1 MTLKLKPESKSPSP
15 FSWDIPSPSSL
26 EPSSLPSPPTSWLSA
41 RDMKL
46 YGSRP
51 LTSTSEI
58 GVIKCKDCSK
68 PILRSFA
75 SEHASACAK
84 IRAANLKNGKLKAE
98 AEDKKNG
105 KKRKAS
111 PTPEDPS
118 EPLKKKPKPQ
128 PKVTKGRVKGPID
141 YDKQCGVINDKN
153 LPCSRS
159 LTCKSHSMGAKR
171 AVQGRSRAYDE
182 LLLEW
187 NRANNPN
194 FVEPVKR
201 ETKAEKKE
209 KREREKLE
217 KKRLEAEAA
226 AARGIDVTA
235 TSSHKKNATGTA
247 KKFGKKA
254 AAAAAVR
261 MAVEQGDDVS
271 DDLAEIDSEAE
282 LDDLV
287 KVVNHSIESGAM
299 AVPLAVPYDAGSWF
313 VQRRER
319 ARVCRDLLFGALTGG
334 TGNGVPGAIGALN
347 MVRSTSIGHPTMHR

>member
-1 MTLKLKPESKSPSP
+1 M
-15 FSWDIPSPSSL
+15 
-26 EPSSLPSPPTSWLSA
+26 
-41 RDMKL
+41 
-46 YGSRP
+46 
-51 LTSTSEI
+51 
-58 GVIKCKDCSK
+58 VKCKDCNK
-68 PILRSFA
+68 PILRSFI
-75 SEHASACAK
+75 SEHASICAK
-84 IRAANLKNGKLKAE
+84 IRSASIKSKLKVDPDGMYVIFHHVAFNSSSSP
-98 AEDKKNG
+98 DKKNL

-111 PTPEDPS
+111 PTPEDS
-118 EPLKKKPKPQ
+118 SQPLKKKAKPP

-171 AVQGRSRAYDE
+171 AVQGRSRPYDE

-226 AARGIDVTA
+226 AARGVDATA
-235 TSSHKKNATGTA
+235 MSTHKKSAAGIA

-254 AAAAAVR
+254 AAAAAAVR
-261 MAVEQGDDVS
+261 LAEELGGEAS
-271 DDLAEIDSEAE
+271 DDLHEIDSEAE

-287 KVVNHSIESGAM
+287 KVVHTSMDRGVM

-334 TGNGVPGAIGALN
+334 GNNGVPGTIGTLN
-347 MVRSTSIGHPTMHR
+347 MVRSTSLGHTTMPLHR

>member
-1 MTLKLKPESKSPSP
+1 MTLKLKPESNPPSP
-15 FSWDIPSPSSL
+15 FTWDISPSSPP
-26 EPSSLPSPPTSWLSA
+26 EPSSLPSPQTTWLSA
-41 RDMKL
+41 KDMKL

-51 LTSTSEI
+51 LTSTSDI
-58 GVIKCKDCSK
+58 GVVKCKDCNK
-68 PILRSFA
+68 PILRSFIL
-75 SEHASACAK
+75 EHANLCAK
-84 IRAANLKNGKLKAE
+84 IRSAALKNNKLKADGD
-98 AEDKKNG
+98 DKKNS

-118 EPLKKKPKPQ
+118 EPQKKKAKP
-128 PKVTKGRVKGPID
+128 PPKGRVKGPID

-171 AVQGRSRAYDE
+171 AVQGRSRPYDE

-226 AARGIDVTA
+226 AARGVDVTA
-235 TSSHKKNATGTA
+235 SSSHKKSAAGVA

-254 AAAAAVR
+254 AAAAAAVR
-261 MAVEQGDDVS
+261 LAGELGGDVS

-287 KVVNHSIESGAM
+287 KVVNTSIDHGATG
-299 AVPLAVPYDAGSWF
+299 VPLAVPYDAGSWF

-334 TGNGVPGAIGALN
+334 NNNGVPGTIGALN
-347 MVRSTSIGHPTMHR
+347 MVRSTSMGHTTAMHR

>member
-1 MTLKLKPESKSPSP
+1 MPVSVLVDS
-15 FSWDIPSPSSL
+15 D
-26 EPSSLPSPPTSWLSA
+26 LS
-41 RDMKL
+41 DM
-46 YGSRP
+46 SN
-51 LTSTSEI
+51 SELV
-58 GVIKCKDCSK
+58 GV
-68 PILRSFA
+68 
-75 SEHASACAK
+75 CAK
-84 IRAANLKNGKLKAE
+84 IRSATLKNSKIKGDADGMLVFRYRVE
-98 AEDKKNG
+98 FDLNIGLDKKNL

-118 EPLKKKPKPQ
+118 QPLKKKAKPP

-171 AVQGRSRAYDE
+171 AVQGRSRGYDE

-209 KREREKLE
+209 KREREKQE

-226 AARGIDVTA
+226 AARGVDVTA
-235 TSSHKKNATGTA
+235 TSSHKKSASGVA

-254 AAAAAVR
+254 AAAAAAVR
-261 MAVEQGDDVS
+261 LAEEGGDAS
-271 DDLAEIDSEAE
+271 DDLGELDSEAE

-287 KVVNHSIESGAM
+287 KVVHTAKDRGLM

-319 ARVCRDLLFGALTGG
+319 ARMCRDFLFGALTGG
-334 TGNGVPGAIGALN
+334 GGSGVPGTIGALN
-347 MVRSTSIGHPTMHR
+347 MVRSTSMGHTGMPMHR